1 VDVQQSIVPKNQNQN
16 QYLPDDPFKKPV
28 TFEPLKVNERARDP
42 GLPSGLKNIG
52 QTCYFNSLIQPL
64 FFMPNIQEKIINF
77 DLDSKFTHLQPIDDS
92 KMD

>member
-1 VDVQQSIVPKNQNQN
+1 MDVQQSIVPKNQNQN

-77 DLDSKFTHLQPIDDS
+77 DLDSKFTQDRKS
-92 KMD
+92 VV